1 MSHHVRVVTC
11 RPYISRQRRSGLTL
25 SEIVMSLGILAL
37 AALVIVGVFLA
48 LIKSSAKNREQVMAE
63 LLSQS
68 VLDRAAS
75 EGPSGWGVKRQ
86 IGERLEAEL
95 ENDGSRF
102 FYQVDPVR
110 IEAATADPAGQ
121 SWEVTVTVGW
131 WTTGSRGLEQS
142 RVGFGNQYVKA
153 VRSVYHRSDRS
164 T

>member
-1 MSHHVRVVTC
+1 MTWRLN
-11 RPYISRQRRSGLTL
+11 ISRRHGLGLTL
-25 SEIVMSLGILAL
+25 SEIVVSLGILAL
-37 AALVIVGVFLA
+37 VALVIVGVFLA

-75 EGPSGWGVKRQ
+75 EGPAGWGVGQR
-86 IGERLEAEL
+86 IGERLEAKL

-110 IEAATADPAGQ
+110 IKAATPPPSVGQ

-131 WTTGSRGLEQS
+131 WTADSKSLEQT

-153 VRSVYHRSDRS
+153 VRSVYHRKDRS